1 MRALIVDDSR
11 LARNIL
17 VSIVFQT
24 GITQADQ
31 ATDGVEAVEMASR
44 CDYDII
50 FMDWNM
56 PNMKGIDAV
65 KAIRGLGKKTPI
77 MMVTALAD
85 PAQINEAIKAGVNN
99 YLLKPFKP
107 EKAAAKIE
115 ETLALFCPEK
125 KAEIA

>member
-11 LARNIL
+11 LARNVLIS
-17 VSIVFQT
+17 VVFKA

-31 ATDGVEAVEMASR
+31 ATDGIEAVEMASR
-44 CDYDII
+44 NNYDII

-65 KAIRGLGKKTPI
+65 KAIRELDKKTPI

-85 PAQINEAIKAGVNN
+85 PAQINEALKAGVNN

-115 ETLALFCPEK
+115 ETLALFSQTK